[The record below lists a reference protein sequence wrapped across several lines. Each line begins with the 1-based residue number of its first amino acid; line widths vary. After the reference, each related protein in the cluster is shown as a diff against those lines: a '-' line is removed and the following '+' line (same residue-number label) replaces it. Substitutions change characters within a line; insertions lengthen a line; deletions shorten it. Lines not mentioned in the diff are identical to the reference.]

1 MLGWRAG
8 EDRKLGG
15 HMFSPLTHQNF
26 ISPIWRENR
35 GDANSCNQCLN
46 YFLLL
51 RGFSCYFLTSFS
63 LFFVF
68 LFFFAFLGVDMLVS
82 HQNFIPPILRE
93 NRGDANSCSQWLSY
107 SLSPVTWIFFL
118 LSHFFLSLSF
128 FLFVA
133 FLGVDMLV
141 AFFFSWAWYSHA
153 SFVLIILFF
162 FGFNYTCIFLFFYV
176 FFGNEFFNNKFG
188 WFFYIFFSC
197 LILFCFNWVSF
208 FNKVIWVNL

>member
-1 MLGWRAG
+1 MLGWRGG

-15 HMFSPLTHQNF
+15 HMFSLLTHQNF

-107 SLSPVTWIFFL
+107 SLSCYVNFL
-118 LSHFFLSLSF
+118 FTFSLLSLSF
-128 FLFVA
+128 IFSFCCFPRRGHVGCFFFFF
-133 FLGVDMLV
+133 FLGMIQPCK
-141 AFFFSWAWYSHA
+141 FCSYY
-153 SFVLIILFF
+153 FVLF
-162 FGFNYTCIFLFFYV
+162 
-176 FFGNEFFNNKFG
+176 
-188 WFFYIFFSC
+188 
-197 LILFCFNWVSF
+197 WV
-208 FNKVIWVNL
+208 